1 LNQANSRRHCTKELL
16 ARGQYSQNN
25 QRNYMNSNT
34 DFLKKLKVFGAIL
47 LAGLMFTACERK
59 GPAEKVG
66 ESIDE
71 AAEGVR
77 DAFER

>member
-1 LNQANSRRHCTKELL
+1 
-16 ARGQYSQNN
+16 
-25 QRNYMNSNT
+25 MNSNT